1 MKTYDVIVIGGGPGG
16 YAAAVRSSK
25 WGLNTVLI
33 EKDALGGTC
42 VNWGCVP
49 TKAMLKYAGNMFIR
63 SRLKTY
69 DFLYQNVPNDYAL
82 IQRKSFEIAARQSQ
96 RVKNLVNSSNITL
109 REGEAALLS
118 ANEVEIRPSG
128 EKISGKYIVLAPGTV
143 ARKIPG
149 VVYDDDTIVTVREA
163 FNFAKAPSSVVV
175 IGSGATGLEFTTLWK
190 RFGGTVTVLEVQPRI
205 LPNED
210 EDISRAVKEHLQHSG
225 IRVLTGV
232 KVESVVKHP
241 EGVAVTYSD
250 AAGKETLVVEKVLA
264 SIGIVPN
271 VANLGLERAGVAAT
285 SRGIEINDKM
295 QTNVPNI
302 YAVGDVTAK
311 LALGAVAVVQGNI
324 AADAIAGKKTEKFEY
339 DNVPHCVYS
348 EVEVA
353 SAGLTEKKARELG
366 YQVRTSLQPLRAGG
380 STSTL
385 DEDGGFIKLVVDA
398 RSERL
403 LGAHLI
409 GHKAIEL
416 IGGPAA
422 LIASGN
428 TVPQSEEVLLAF

>member
-33 EKDALGGTC
+33 EKDAMGGTC

-49 TKAMLKYAGNMFIR
+49 TKTMLKYAGNMFIQ

-96 RVKNLVNSSNITL
+96 RVKNLVNNSNITL
-109 REGEAALLS
+109 REGEAVLLS

-128 EKISGKYIVLAPGTV
+128 EKISGKYIVLALGTV

-149 VVYDDDTIVTVREA
+149 VAYDDETIVTVREA

-190 RFGGTVTVLEVQPRI
+190 RFGGTVTVLEVLRRI
-205 LPNED
+205 LPHED
-210 EDISRAVKEHLQHSG
+210 EDISRGQGAPAALRHSG
-225 IRVLTGV
+225 VTGV

-250 AAGKETLVVEKVLA
+250 AAGRETLVVEKVLA

-285 SRGIEINDKM
+285 PRGIEINDKM

-324 AADAIAGKKTEKFEY
+324 AADAISGKKTEKFEY

-380 STSTL
+380 SASTL

-428 TVPQSEEVLLAF
+428 TVPESEEVLLAF

>member
-1 MKTYDVIVIGGGPGG
+1 MNTYDVIVIGGGPGG
-16 YAAAVRSSK
+16 YAAAVRSSN
-25 WGLNTVLI
+25 WGLKTVLI
-33 EKDALGGTC
+33 EKEALGGTC

-49 TKAMLKYAGNMFIR
+49 TKAMLKCARNMYIQ
-63 SRLKTY
+63 SRLKSY
-69 DFLYQNVPNDYAL
+69 DFLYQNVPHDYAL
-82 IQRKSFEIAARQSQ
+82 IKRKSFEIAARQSQ
-96 RVKNLVNSSNITL
+96 RVKDLVNNSKITL
-109 REGEAALLS
+109 VAGEASLLS

-128 EKISGKYIVLAPGTV
+128 EKISGKYIILAPGTI

-149 VVYDDDTIVTVREA
+149 VAYDDDTIVTTREA
-163 FNFAKAPSSVVV
+163 FNFAKPPSSAVV
-175 IGSGATGLEFTTLWK
+175 IGSGAAGLEFATLWK
-190 RFGGTVTVLEVQPRI
+190 RFGSKVTVLEVLPVI

-210 EDISRAVKEHLQHSG
+210 EDVSRAAEAHLQHSG
-225 IRVLTGV
+225 IRVSSGV
-232 KVESVVKHP
+232 KVESVVKNP

-250 AAGKETLVVEKVLA
+250 AAGRETLVVEKVLA

-285 SRGIEINDKM
+285 PRCIEINDKM

-302 YAVGDVTAK
+302 YAIGDVTGK
-311 LALGAVAVVQGNI
+311 LALGVVAVIQGNI
-324 AADAIAGKKTEKFEY
+324 AADAIAGKPTETIVY
-339 DNVPHCVYS
+339 DNILRCVYS

-353 SAGLTEKKARELG
+353 SAGLTEKRARERG
-366 YQVRTSLQPLRAGG
+366 YEVRTSKQPLTSGG

-385 DEDGGFIKLVVDA
+385 DEYGGFIKLVVDA

-409 GHKAIEL
+409 GHKATEL

-422 LIASGN
+422 LIASGG
-428 TVPQSEEVLLAF
+428 TVPRSEEVLLAF